1 MEGSSGRSA
10 INVTR
15 RAATE
20 RHGIPTTSEGLIVSF
35 TKIPHINGSNSDTP
49 RKQTSANPQP
59 VTSGLFPYQ
68 LVLDTKEATLSRSLV
83 ELVKRWVGSRIT
95 SEDWKYQVQDFLQSL
110 KVCGIP
116 TVIYME
122 RLHFH

>member
-1 MEGSSGRSA
+1 VEGSSGRSA
-10 INVTR
+10 FDVRR

-20 RHGIPTTSEGLIVSF
+20 RHGIPTASEGFIVSF
-35 TKIPHINGSNSDTP
+35 TKIPNINGSESDTP

-59 VTSGLFPYQ
+59 VTFGLSPYQ
-68 LVLDTKEATLSRSLV
+68 LVMDTKEAILSRSLV
-83 ELVKRWVGSRIT
+83 ESVKRWVGSRIT
-95 SEDWKYQVQDFLQSL
+95 SEGWKHEVQDFLQSL
-110 KVCGIP
+110 KVCGIR